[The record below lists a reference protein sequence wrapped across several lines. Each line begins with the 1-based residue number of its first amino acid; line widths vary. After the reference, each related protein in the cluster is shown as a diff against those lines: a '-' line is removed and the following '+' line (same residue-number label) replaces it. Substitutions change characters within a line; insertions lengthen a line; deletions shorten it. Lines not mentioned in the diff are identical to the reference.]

1 MISQQR
7 SREAENERQWKQLQA
22 MRQQQA
28 QAAQQ
33 QQVMQDQR
41 TQGGILFNGFFYCIN
56 CFFFIY
62 KYILYIIL

>member
-41 TQGGILFNGFFYCIN
+41 SQSKFFTIN
-56 CFFFIY
+56 CNNLLFLL
-62 KYILYIIL
+62 ILI

>member
-41 TQGGILFNGFFYCIN
+41 SQSKFCTIN
-56 CFFFIY
+56 CV
-62 KYILYIIL
+62 IICCFY

>member
-41 TQGGILFNGFFYCIN
+41 TQGGILFNGFF
-56 CFFFIY
+56 FIV
-62 KYILYIIL
+62 

>member
-41 TQGGILFNGFFYCIN
+41 SQGILYYLI
-56 CFFFIY
+56 
-62 KYILYIIL
+62 

>member
-1 MISQQR
+1 MSQQR

-41 TQGGILFNGFFYCIN
+41 SQGIIINIKFNTFIN
-56 CFFFIY
+56 FAY
-62 KYILYIIL
+62 

>member
-33 QQVMQDQR
+33 QQVMPDQR
-41 TQGGILFNGFFYCIN
+41 SQS
-56 CFFFIY
+56 
-62 KYILYIIL
+62 ILYNKLCNYLFLFININIFFHNT

>member
-33 QQVMQDQR
+33 QQIMQDQR
-41 TQGGILFNGFFYCIN
+41 TQGGILFIEFSI
-56 CFFFIY
+56 CFPIVIH
-62 KYILYIIL
+62 ILIFLLIL

>member
-41 TQGGILFNGFFYCIN
+41 SQGFKINYSINNYLLFLSI
-56 CFFFIY
+56 
-62 KYILYIIL
+62 KR

>member
-28 QAAQQ
+28 QAAHQ

-41 TQGGILFNGFFYCIN
+41 QGIFIFF
-56 CFFFIY
+56 
-62 KYILYIIL
+62 